1 MKNFF
6 LLNFI
11 IPLTYL
17 ILYVLLIW
25 QKLGH
30 EARFFIAE
38 NSSALIIIQLII
50 SAICIFIFQGRR
62 LKFIVI
68 VSYIIFF
75 VFWYLTAGSFNPL

>member
-1 MKNFF
+1 MRKFF

-11 IPLTYL
+11 IQLTYF

-30 EARFFIAE
+30 EARYFIAE

-62 LKFIVI
+62 VKVKVI
-68 VSYIIFF
+68 VLYIVFF
-75 VFWYLTAGSFNPL
+75 VFWYLTAGRFNPL